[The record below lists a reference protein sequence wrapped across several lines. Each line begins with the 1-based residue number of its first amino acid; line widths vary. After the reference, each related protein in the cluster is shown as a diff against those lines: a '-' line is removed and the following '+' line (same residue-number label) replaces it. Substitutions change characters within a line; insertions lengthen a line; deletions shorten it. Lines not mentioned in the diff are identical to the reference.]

1 MKFIRKIGLLLIVGV
16 ILLTGCTTK
25 NVEGNLEDIMSKLY
39 EGIKEDE
46 LPMMLGNIE
55 LTSENIENYVGTKI
69 EFKEGIAS
77 ESQVGSI
84 PHSIVLL
91 RVDAS
96 KVEDIKAKIKENA
109 NPRKWICVEAENV
122 EVLSKSDLVAL
133 IMTSE
138 NFDKIKTNFENLK

>member
-122 EVLSKSDLVAL
+122 EVLSKGDLVAL

>member
-46 LPMMLGNIE
+46 LPMMLDNIE

-122 EVLSKSDLVAL
+122 EVLSKGDLVAL

>member
-1 MKFIRKIGLLLIVGV
+1 MKFIRKIGLLFIVGV

-122 EVLSKSDLVAL
+122 EVLSKGDLVAL